1 MNLPCSLMM
10 NKFTH
15 RSDQKELLDE
25 LNIPKQ
31 LLHQNLRELDI
42 LNRTTGGHSISLRGI
57 KQLITDPKK
66 WYHIV
71 DLGCG
76 SGDSLKAIAHWARKH
91 KFNVKL
97 TGVDM
102 NAHAIDYLKIHC
114 ATFPEISGFF
124 GDYQDYMEN
133 NKTVDIVLCSL
144 FCHHLSDNELLSL
157 FSWFKVEAG
166 VGFVINDLKRNWL
179 AYYSAWIFTRLFN
192 GTKLAR
198 NDGPI
203 SVLRGFKF
211 NELDNLLIKSSIT
224 NYSIKEQWIFRFLI
238 VGKTQ
243 NHESKQK

>member
-1 MNLPCSLMM
+1 MTNR
-10 NKFTH
+10 FTH

-25 LNIPKQ
+25 LNIPKR
-31 LLHQNLRELDI
+31 LLYKNLRELDI
-42 LNRTTGGHSISLRGI
+42 LNRFTGGHSISLKGI
-57 KQLITDPKK
+57 KQLITDRQKS
-66 WYHIV
+66 YHIV

-76 SGDSLKAIAHWARKH
+76 SGDSLKVIADWARIH
-91 KFNVKL
+91 KFNVRL

-102 NAHAIDYLKIHC
+102 NGDAIEYLKIHC
-114 ATFPEISGFF
+114 VNYPEISGFT
-124 GDYQDYMEN
+124 GDYHDYLQN

-157 FSWFKVEAG
+157 FNWFRVEAG
-166 VGFVINDLKRNWL
+166 VGFVINDLKRNRL

-211 NELDNLLIKSSIT
+211 REMDQLLIKSSIS
-224 NYSIKEQWIFRFLI
+224 NYSLKEQWIFRFLI
-238 VGKTQ
+238 VGKTE
-243 NHESKQK
+243 NHERYP

>member
-1 MNLPCSLMM
+1 MT
-10 NKFTH
+10 NKFTY

-25 LNIPKQ
+25 LNIPQ
-31 LLHQNLRELDI
+31 GLLHKNLRELDI
-42 LNRTTGGHSISLRGI
+42 LNRTTGGHSISLKGI
-57 KQLITDPKK
+57 KQLITDREKC
-66 WYHIV
+66 YHIV

-76 SGDSLKAIAHWARKH
+76 SGDSLRVIADWARKH
-91 KFNVKL
+91 QFNVSL

-102 NAHAIDYLKIHC
+102 NSDAIDYLNIHC
-114 ATFPEISGFF
+114 AGYPEISGFA
-124 GDYQDYMEN
+124 GDYLDYLDD
-133 NKTVDIVLCSL
+133 NKTVDILLCSL
-144 FCHHLSDNELLSL
+144 FCHHLNDNELLSL
-157 FSWFKVEAG
+157 FNRFSVEVG

-211 NELDNLLIKSSIT
+211 EELENMLIQSSIP

-238 VGKTQ
+238 VGKTK
-243 NHESKQK
+243 NHESIQR

>member
-1 MNLPCSLMM
+1 MT
-10 NKFTH
+10 NKFTL

-25 LNIPKQ
+25 LNIPQ
-31 LLHQNLRELDI
+31 PLLHKNLRELDI
-42 LNRTTGGHSISLRGI
+42 LNRITGGHSISLKGI
-57 KQLITDPKK
+57 RQLITDQQKS
-66 WYHIV
+66 YHIV

-76 SGDSLKAIAHWARKH
+76 SGDSLRAIADWARIQ
-91 KFNVKL
+91 KFNVRL

-102 NAHAIDYLKIHC
+102 NADAIDYLKIHC
-114 ATFPEISGFF
+114 AGYPEISGFT
-124 GDYQDYMEN
+124 GDYYDYLEH

-144 FCHHLSDNELLSL
+144 FCHHLNNNELLSL
-157 FSWFKVEAG
+157 FNWFRVEAG

-211 NELDNLLIKSSIT
+211 DELNQLLIKSSIT
-224 NYSIKEQWIFRFLI
+224 NYSIKEQWIFRYLI
-238 VGKTQ
+238 VGKTE
-243 NHESKQK
+243 NYESNQG